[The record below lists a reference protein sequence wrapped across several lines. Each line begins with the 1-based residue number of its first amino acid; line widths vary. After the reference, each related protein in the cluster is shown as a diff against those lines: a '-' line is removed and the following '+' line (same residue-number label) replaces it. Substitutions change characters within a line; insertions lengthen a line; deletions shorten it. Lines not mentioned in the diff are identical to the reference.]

1 MTLLVLADDD
11 TEEEKLAVFADR
23 VDERSR
29 AVAPG
34 KGHVDPGHR
43 AKLGD
48 ALTFLNHGLLD
59 SSIVDDARCMN
70 MLGLTLGERRGLSRY
85 TLSIS
90 TLASNGAILFKSFR
104 LP

>member
-70 MLGLTLGERRGLSRY
+70 ARRAQRALALHPFNFNACFERSY
-85 TLSIS
+85 
-90 TLASNGAILFKSFR
+90 FV
-104 LP
+104 